1 MGDPL
6 IPAREIFR
14 HFPAAAVVA
23 FYLVFAAAAGTFL
36 YGMWRRINKY
46 RAGSPAHRLNVL
58 WERLARLAKTLAGH
72 AALKKRHPLA
82 GWAHALVFWGF
93 VALFL
98 ASLIIMV
105 DQDVLG
111 IINPAFQF
119 WKGTFYLWNSLVVD
133 LLGAGFLA
141 GVGILA
147 LRRWWSGLPQLD
159 YSRADGSSNEDIRA
173 AYVRDDWIFLSAL
186 ILVGAT
192 GFLIE
197 GLRICA
203 DRPDFEIWSVVG
215 WQFANGLDALGLSPD
230 AASRLHFYGWW
241 LHAALALA
249 FVAFIP
255 YSKAAHM
262 LVGMASLFFRDPL
275 AGKRL
280 PGIPADAVSMGYRG
294 FADFS
299 WKELIDLDACTKCG
313 RCHAACPARAGGWS
327 LSPRDVILDLREQA
341 ESALGGRSWYFKQV
355 RRKGDGENA
364 GSFIEPGALSACT
377 PCLAC
382 VEACPVGIEHV
393 PLVVQ
398 MRRRLVEDGVLD
410 RNLQRVLEKLGM
422 QGNSFGEPESDR
434 AKWAQGLPF
443 RIKDARKEEVD
454 FLWFVGDFASY
465 DPRLREITRAVAR
478 VFHRAGLDF
487 GILYEGER
495 NSGNDIRRVGEEG
508 LFQLLAEANLA
519 TLANARFKQIV
530 TTDPHSYN
538 TIRFEYPELG
548 GNYSVRHYTEVIQDI
563 IDSGRLPLKRRLDA
577 IITYHDPCH
586 LSRYAE
592 VTDPPRAILKAL
604 GLDLIEM
611 GRNRANSFC
620 CGAGGGRVWMTD
632 TGTVE
637 RPSEQR
643 IREAAAIP
651 GVRYFVVAC
660 PKDFTMYR
668 EAVKATGNE
677 GRLEVKD
684 LIEFVE
690 DAIDT
695 GDATRG

>member
-1 MGDPL
+1 M
-6 IPAREIFR
+6 
-14 HFPAAAVVA
+14 
-23 FYLVFAAAAGTFL
+23 
-36 YGMWRRINKY
+36 
-46 RAGSPAHRLNVL
+46 
-58 WERLARLAKTLAGH
+58 
-72 AALKKRHPLA
+72 
-82 GWAHALVFWGF
+82 
-93 VALFL
+93 
-98 ASLIIMV
+98 
-105 DQDVLG
+105 
-111 IINPAFQF
+111 
-119 WKGTFYLWNSLVVD
+119 
-133 LLGAGFLA
+133 
-141 GVGILA
+141 
-147 LRRWWSGLPQLD
+147 
-159 YSRADGSSNEDIRA
+159 
-173 AYVRDDWIFLSAL
+173 
-186 ILVGAT
+186 
-192 GFLIE
+192 
-197 GLRICA
+197 
-203 DRPDFEIWSVVG
+203 
-215 WQFANGLDALGLSPD
+215 
-230 AASRLHFYGWW
+230 
-241 LHAALALA
+241 
-249 FVAFIP
+249 
-255 YSKAAHM
+255 
-262 LVGMASLFFRDPL
+262 
-275 AGKRL
+275 
-280 PGIPADAVSMGYRG
+280 
-294 FADFS
+294 
-299 WKELIDLDACTKCG
+299 
-313 RCHAACPARAGGWS
+313 
-327 LSPRDVILDLREQA
+327 
-341 ESALGGRSWYFKQV
+341 
-355 RRKGDGENA
+355 
-364 GSFIEPGALSACT
+364 
-377 PCLAC
+377 
-382 VEACPVGIEHV
+382 GIEHV

>member
-1 MGDPL
+1 
-6 IPAREIFR
+6 
-14 HFPAAAVVA
+14 
-23 FYLVFAAAAGTFL
+23 
-36 YGMWRRINKY
+36 
-46 RAGSPAHRLNVL
+46 
-58 WERLARLAKTLAGH
+58 
-72 AALKKRHPLA
+72 
-82 GWAHALVFWGF
+82 

-98 ASLIIMV
+98 ASFIIMV

-111 IINPAFQF
+111 IIDPALHF
-119 WKGTFYLWNSLVVD
+119 WRGTFYLWNSLVVD

-141 GVGILA
+141 GVVILA
-147 LRRWWSGLPQLD
+147 LRRWRSGLPQLD

-197 GLRICA
+197 ALRICA

-215 WQFANGLDALGLSPD
+215 WQFANGLDALGLSPE
-230 AASRLHFYGWW
+230 AANRLHFYGWW

-249 FVAFIP
+249 FIAFIP

-280 PGIPADAVSMGYRG
+280 AGIPADAVSMGYRG
-294 FADFS
+294 LADFS

-313 RCHAACPARAGGWS
+313 RCHAACPARAGGWP

-341 ESALGGRSWYFKQV
+341 ESALGGRSWYFKQG
-355 RRKGDGENA
+355 RGKSGGENA
-364 GSFIEPGALSACT
+364 GSLIDPVALWACT
-377 PCLAC
+377 TCLAC

-393 PLVVQ
+393 PLLVQ

-422 QGNSFGEPESDR
+422 QGNSYGEPESDR

-508 LFQLLAEANLA
+508 LYQLLAEANLA
-519 TLANARFKQIV
+519 ALANARFKQIV

-538 TIRFEYPELG
+538 TIRFEYPGLG
-548 GNYSVRHYTEVIQDI
+548 GTYTVRHYTEVIQDSI
-563 IDSGRLPLKRRLDA
+563 ASGRLPLQRRLDA
-577 IITYHDPCH
+577 IVTYHDPCH

-632 TGTVE
+632 AGTAE

-643 IREAAAIP
+643 IREAMSIP

-668 EAVKATGNE
+668 EAVKATGHE

-690 DAIDT
+690 DAT
-695 GDATRG
+695 GSGDAARR

>member
-36 YGMWRRINKY
+36 YGIWRRINKY
-46 RAGSPAHRLNVL
+46 RAGRPAHRLNVL

-364 GSFIEPGALSACT
+364 GSLIEPGALWACT
-377 PCLAC
+377 TCLAC

>member
-6 IPAREIFR
+6 IPAREVFR
-14 HFPAAAVVA
+14 HFPPGAVVA
-23 FYLVFAAAAGTFL
+23 FYLISTAAAGIFL
-36 YGMWRRINKY
+36 YGIWRRIGKY
-46 RAGSPAHRLNVL
+46 RAGKSAHRLNNL
-58 WERLARLAKTLAGH
+58 WERLGRLARALAGH
-72 AALKKRHPLA
+72 AALRKRHPLV

-111 IINPAFQF
+111 NIGPAFQF
-119 WKGTFYLWNSLVVD
+119 WKGTFYLWNSLAVD

-141 GVGILA
+141 GIAVLA
-147 LRRWWSGLPQLD
+147 LRRWCSGVPQLD
-159 YSRADGSSNEDIRA
+159 YSRADGASNEDFRTY
-173 AYVRDDWIFLSAL
+173 YVRDDWIFLSGL
-186 ILVGAT
+186 LLVGIT
-192 GFLIE
+192 GFLTE

-203 DRPDFEIWSVVG
+203 DRPQFEIWSAVG
-215 WQFANGLDALGLSPD
+215 WQLANGLDALGLSTGT
-230 AASRLHFYGWW
+230 ASQFHFYGWW
-241 LHAALALA
+241 LHAVLALA
-249 FVAFIP
+249 FLAFIP

-262 LVGMASLFFRDPL
+262 LVGMASLFFLDPL

-280 PGIPADAVSMGYRG
+280 PGISAEAVSMGYRG
-294 FADFS
+294 LADFS

-313 RCHAACPARAGGWS
+313 RCHIACPARAGGWP
-327 LSPRDVILDLREQA
+327 LSPRDMILDLREQA
-341 ESALGGRSWYFKQV
+341 ESTLGGRSWYFKQG
-355 RRKGDGENA
+355 REKGGGENT
-364 GSFIEPGALSACT
+364 GSLIDPGTVWACT
-377 PCLAC
+377 ACLAC

-410 RNLQRVLEKLGM
+410 RNLQRVLEKM
-422 QGNSFGEPESDR
+422 VTHGNSFGEPGSDR
-434 AKWAQGLPF
+434 VKWAQGLPF

-487 GILYEGER
+487 GILYEDER
-495 NSGNDIRRVGEEG
+495 NAGNDIRRVGEEG
-508 LFQLLAEANLA
+508 LYRLLAEANLA
-519 TLANARFKQIV
+519 AMANARFKQIV

-548 GNYSVRHYTEVIQDI
+548 GTYSVRHYTEVIQDI
-563 IDSGRLPLKRRLDA
+563 IDSGRLALQRRLDA
-577 IITYHDPCH
+577 IVTYHDPCH

-592 VTDPPRAILKAL
+592 VTEPPRAILEAL
-604 GLDLIEM
+604 GFRLVEM

-620 CGAGGGRVWMTD
+620 CGAGGGRVWMAD
-632 TGTVE
+632 AGKAE

-643 IREAAAIP
+643 IREALLIP
-651 GVRYFVVAC
+651 GLRYFVVAC

-668 EAVKATGNE
+668 EALKATGNE

-684 LIEFVE
+684 LIELVE
-690 DAIDT
+690 HAIGT
-695 GDATRG
+695 GQAILG